1 MSLGKLLSFG
11 LDRPIAAELVNGQS
25 LSGDPRRFLL
35 NLQNAIMDDVI
46 NPHVEAV
53 NAIVGNTD
61 LILDAK
67 NRATASSVEKSLAQV
82 ESIRSGSNFAG
93 LETERGSARAERQ
106 RARAEIIGAASEA
119 RQIELRAL
127 IRAMDESTRGQLL
140 LESKNRNDAT
150 LLSAIL
156 SASQF
161 ENLVPESLLE
171 ESVTEWLESN
181 RPGLVERVQQADA
194 MVDVATFNLDEA
206 DSALREPVMS
216 GNKLGAAAFA

>member
-1 MSLGKLLSFG
+1 
-11 LDRPIAAELVNGQS
+11 
-25 LSGDPRRFLL
+25 
-35 NLQNAIMDDVI
+35 
-46 NPHVEAV
+46 
-53 NAIVGNTD
+53 
-61 LILDAK
+61 
-67 NRATASSVEKSLAQV
+67 V